1 MLLVAALFA
10 MTAYAQKIKVTGTVT
25 DGQNKEPLTG
35 VTVKEKGAGNGAI
48 TDINGNYTISVPA
61 DATLQFTCMGF
72 VMREIPVNRRARID
86 ISMEADSK
94 MLDELV
100 VIGYGVQR
108 KSDVTGSI
116 SSIQGK
122 DISSQP
128 VSSTLQALQGR
139 AAGVNIIQNTG
150 APGSNTTIKIRGT
163 GTVNDA
169 DPLYVVDGFIVD
181 NIDYI
186 NPNDIENVEIF
197 KDAASSAVYGSRA
210 ANGVVAITTKGGKS
224 GKTKITYD
232 GYAGISSPWKK
243 IDVMG
248 TEDYALMLDYIN
260 DQKVYSTDGRLYMS
274 ADADGGYYYDEHKA
288 YLLDTIMTNSPKS
301 WWDAITRT
309 GFKQSHGVSV
319 SGGSEKTQYMASA
332 GYYNEKG
339 IVEASEFRRFNAR
352 LNVRTRLARWLTL
365 NANMAYTY
373 EKQAGVPE
381 GSSSILKQ
389 ALYQSPMTYM
399 YNSKGYWSSSHPVA
413 VLARNHERMHRNRLD
428 MNMSLDA
435 SICKYLTYQFKASY
449 YMVPQTDD
457 NFYEVGKLNED
468 FGMTDLTTVYKNQ
481 TRTDKWEINN
491 LLTFMWNDRHHN
503 ITILAGQTAEGYK
516 YDYQQS
522 QRKGTP
528 SNEYNFHFLSS
539 AYTGDKTYGLPNEW
553 TAIGLIGRINY
564 HCCPN
569 NFLT

>member
-1 MLLVAALFA
+1 MHKHIITRLTMLLVAALFA

-332 GYYNEKG
+332 GYYNENSGDVGVQTLQRTPQRKDTAG
-339 IVEASEFRRFNAR
+339 KMAHPERQHGVHIRETGWCSGRLVEHSE
-352 LNVRTRLARWLTL
+352 
-365 NANMAYTY
+365 
-373 EKQAGVPE
+373 AG
-381 GSSSILKQ
+381 SL
-389 ALYQSPMTYM
+389 
-399 YNSKGYWSSSHPVA
+399 PVA
-413 VLARNHERMHRNRLD
+413 
-428 MNMSLDA
+428 
-435 SICKYLTYQFKASY
+435 
-449 YMVPQTDD
+449 DD
-457 NFYEVGKLNED
+457 IHV
-468 FGMTDLTTVYKNQ
+468 
-481 TRTDKWEINN
+481 
-491 LLTFMWNDRHHN
+491 
-503 ITILAGQTAEGYK
+503 
-516 YDYQQS
+516 
-522 QRKGTP
+522 
-528 SNEYNFHFLSS
+528 
-539 AYTGDKTYGLPNEW
+539 
-553 TAIGLIGRINY
+553 
-564 HCCPN
+564 
-569 NFLT
+569 

>member
-1 MLLVAALFA
+1 MHKHIITRLTMLLVAALFA

-72 VMREIPVNRRARID
+72 VMREIPVNHRARID

-232 GYAGISSPWKK
+232 G
-243 IDVMG
+243 
-248 TEDYALMLDYIN
+248 
-260 DQKVYSTDGRLYMS
+260 
-274 ADADGGYYYDEHKA
+274 
-288 YLLDTIMTNSPKS
+288 
-301 WWDAITRT
+301 
-309 GFKQSHGVSV
+309 
-319 SGGSEKTQYMASA
+319 
-332 GYYNEKG
+332 
-339 IVEASEFRRFNAR
+339 
-352 LNVRTRLARWLTL
+352 
-365 NANMAYTY
+365 
-373 EKQAGVPE
+373 
-381 GSSSILKQ
+381 
-389 ALYQSPMTYM
+389 
-399 YNSKGYWSSSHPVA
+399 
-413 VLARNHERMHRNRLD
+413 
-428 MNMSLDA
+428 
-435 SICKYLTYQFKASY
+435 
-449 YMVPQTDD
+449 
-457 NFYEVGKLNED
+457 
-468 FGMTDLTTVYKNQ
+468 
-481 TRTDKWEINN
+481 
-491 LLTFMWNDRHHN
+491 
-503 ITILAGQTAEGYK
+503 
-516 YDYQQS
+516 
-522 QRKGTP
+522 
-528 SNEYNFHFLSS
+528 
-539 AYTGDKTYGLPNEW
+539 
-553 TAIGLIGRINY
+553 
-564 HCCPN
+564 
-569 NFLT
+569 